1 MRKHQGRIALLFLLP
16 YFVFFVLF
24 RFGPSVA
31 GLLIGFT
38 KWDIVGNP
46 TFVGLQNYAAMFA
59 DPLFYTSLINTLL
72 FLVVAG
78 PILTI
83 GSLLLALLVNLPC
96 RGRNFTR
103 SAIFTPYIII
113 PAVIGIIW
121 NWIYETNFG
130 ILNYYLGLLHISKVG
145 WLTDSR
151 MALVSVALATVWWL
165 MGYNMVLFLAGVQN
179 IPHDLYEA
187 ARIDG
192 AGRMQLLFH
201 ITLPMIKPVMSIVI
215 TMTMINII
223 QMFDQIYVMTGGGPG
238 TATLTLVQYMYNKG
252 FQSFQLGFSSAVSVI
267 ILFLLVTVVI
277 IQSKV
282 LNVKE
287 EG

>member
-16 YFVFFVLF
+16 YFIFFILF

-31 GLLIGFT
+31 GLLVGFT
-38 KWDIVGNP
+38 KWDIVGQP
-46 TFVGLQNYAAMFA
+46 TFIGLQNYVEMFA

-72 FLVVAG
+72 FLVIAG

-83 GSLLLALLVNLPC
+83 GSLLLAILVNMPY

-103 SAIFTPYIII
+103 SAIFMPYVII

-130 ILNYYLGLLHISKVG
+130 ILNYYLGLLHVSKVG

-151 MALVSVALATVWWL
+151 VALVSVALATVWWL
-165 MGYNMVLFLAGVQN
+165 MGYNMVIFLAGVQN
-179 IPHDLYEA
+179 ISRDLYEA

-192 AGRMQLLFH
+192 AGRVQLFFH
-201 ITLPMIKPVMSIVI
+201 VTLPMLKPVTSIVV

-267 ILFLLVTVVI
+267 ILLLLVAIVLL
-277 IQSKV
+277 QSKV

>member
-1 MRKHQGRIALLFLLP
+1 MRKHQGKLALLFLLP
-16 YFVFFVLF
+16 YLFFFCFF
-24 RFGPSVA
+24 RLGPSVA

-38 KWDIVGNP
+38 KWDIVGQP
-46 TFVGLQNYAAMFA
+46 SFVGLQNFAAMFA
-59 DPLFYTSLINTLL
+59 DPLFYISLINTLL
-72 FLVVAG
+72 FLIIAG

-83 GSLLLALLVNLPC
+83 ASLLLALLVNLPF
-96 RGRNFTR
+96 RGRNFAR
-103 SAIFTPYIII
+103 SAIFTPYVII

-130 ILNYYLGLLHISKVG
+130 ILNYYLGGIGLPRVG

-151 MALVSVALATVWWL
+151 VALASVALATVWWL
-165 MGYNMVLFLAGVQN
+165 MGYNMVIFLAGVQN
-179 IPHDLYEA
+179 IPRDLYEA

-192 AGRMQLLFH
+192 AGRMQLFFH
-201 ITLPMIKPVMSIVI
+201 ITLPMIKPVLSVVI

-238 TATLTLVQYMYNKG
+238 TSTLTLVQYMYNKG
-252 FQSFQLGFSSAVSVI
+252 FQSFQLGFSSAASVI
-267 ILFLLVTVVI
+267 ILLLLVLIVFA
-277 IQSKV
+277 QSKILKV
-282 LNVKE
+282 QE